1 MSIRTAIVRR
11 AIDAAALL
19 AEVQDTANGAT
30 LVFLGQVREV
40 NDGRPV
46 TGIEYSAYGE
56 MAERELAAIASEC
69 ARAFGISHLVVEHR
83 LGALDLGETSI
94 AIVVAHPHRAAAY
107 EASRF
112 VIEEVKRR
120 LPIWKREGYVDGS
133 SEWVNA
139 GGVVEQGSAREHQS

>member
-1 MSIRTAIVRR
+1 MSVRTAIVRR
-11 AIDAAALL
+11 AVDIAALL
-19 AEVQDTANGAT
+19 AEVKDTANGAT
-30 LVFLGQVREV
+30 VAFLGQVREV
-40 NDGRPV
+40 NDGRAV

-69 ARAFGISHLVVEHR
+69 AATFGTTHLVVEHR

-94 AIVVAHPHRAAAY
+94 AIVIAHPHRAAAY
-107 EASRF
+107 DASRF

-120 LPIWKREGYVDGS
+120 LPVWKREGYVDGT

-139 GGVVEQGSAREHQS
+139 GGVAQEPPVQEQRS